1 MLNNKN
7 FYSEIDE
14 KADLMTQKELNEFVN
29 QHGKDIVKEESAY
42 LTNFEI
48 SPCYFRD
55 HQKNNSKEIQ
65 NAKKNEQTSEYL
77 KNSPDDLKFRPI
89 VGVPSNVT
97 QRLSH
102 LIDLTCQEVLSFIR
116 DDLDF
121 LNYLPENIED
131 TVLVTLDVVNLYT
144 NIPRYFGLRAI
155 QY

>member
-65 NAKKNEQTSEYL
+65 NAKK
-77 KNSPDDLKFRPI
+77 KR
-89 VGVPSNVT
+89 
-97 QRLSH
+97 
-102 LIDLTCQEVLSFIR
+102 
-116 DDLDF
+116 
-121 LNYLPENIED
+121 
-131 TVLVTLDVVNLYT
+131 T
-144 NIPRYFGLRAI
+144 NIRIFKKFTR
-155 QY
+155 